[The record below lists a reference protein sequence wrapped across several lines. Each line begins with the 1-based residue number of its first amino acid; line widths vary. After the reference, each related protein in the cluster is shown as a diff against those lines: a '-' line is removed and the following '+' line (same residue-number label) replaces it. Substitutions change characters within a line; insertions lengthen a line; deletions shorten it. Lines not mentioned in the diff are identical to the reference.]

1 MGNVGGEIS
10 VERYIL
16 GFSNPKNNN
25 LFFLICHETFIIIFD
40 NHNHFFIII
49 YETAKQIAQKINL
62 ELMCG
67 YLWLFLTR
75 SWSYAWMWIISAKSH
90 WTILCFNFCSNRERI
105 KTSKLRIWLSYALK
119 KYLLIEKHLVILIL
133 LHGALQWLIAKK
145 DQFQFQR

>member
-1 MGNVGGEIS
+1 MLAGKFRWKDIYSDSAIPKTIIFFPWFVIK
-10 VERYIL
+10 
-16 GFSNPKNNN
+16 FSKP
-25 LFFLICHETFIIIFD
+25 FIIT
-40 NHNHFFIII
+40 
-49 YETAKQIAQKINL
+49 YEAAKQIAQKINL